1 MLDMYLTLIFPTAII
16 FLALLVILNKI
27 LYKPLL
33 EFMDNRDTLIKKD
46 LENATKNSD
55 DTNVYYEEAN
65 KIILEAKNQAAKE
78 RADLLAKEKIE
89 SEAKIKERK
98 GKLEA
103 EYNEFIK
110 TLEKEKKELKNALNS
125 QLPLYKEAI
134 KAKLS
139 KI

>member
-1 MLDMYLTLIFPTAII
+1 MLDMYLTLIFSTAIV

-33 EFMDNRDTLIKKD
+33 NFMDNRDTLIKKD

-55 DTNVYYEEAN
+55 DTSVYYEEAN

-98 GKLEA
+98 SKLEA
-103 EYNEFIK
+103 EYDEFIK
-110 TLEKEKKELKNALNS
+110 TLEKEKKELKNALNG

>member
-1 MLDMYLTLIFPTAII
+1 MLDMYLSLILPTAAI

-33 EFMDNRDTLIKKD
+33 DFMDNRNNLIKKD
-46 LENATKNSD
+46 LENAVKNSG
-55 DTNVYYEEAN
+55 DTSVYYEEAN
-65 KIILEAKNQAAKE
+65 KIILEAKNKAAKE
-78 RADLLAKEKIE
+78 RADLLAKAKID
-89 SEAKIKERK
+89 SEAKTKEK
-98 GKLEA
+98 KNKLEA

-110 TLEKEKKELKNALNS
+110 TLEKEKKELKNALNG